1 MEGNVVQ
8 IVRSITPS
16 IGPLNIQQEYFIP
29 ASMPSGKPW
38 PKITV
43 VTPTYKRA
51 RLLEETIRS
60 VVTQRYPNLEYIVMD
75 GGEDDE
81 TERVIKKYEK
91 SIAYWESEADRGQS
105 HALNKGMTRATGDIL
120 TWLNDDDTF
129 EPDALYSIALAFDM
143 HECDIVAGVVRLE
156 RDGELQGHHMASCP
170 SGPLNLQELLDLDGR
185 WNTSRFFYQP
195 EVAFTQEIWQR
206 AGATVQE
213 NLHFSMDYDLWVR
226 FAALGAR
233 VAIIGT
239 PISKFLIHEEQ
250 KTVGNAKSEFKTEL
264 REYVARYKRERNI
277 SVRPARVG
285 HGLAKVC
292 IVSDYGL
299 QYGAGIAQRRI
310 GEALRTAGHE
320 VHSIRLL
327 NNENWIENRINAPSD
342 PASVKRAVDC
352 VRSFAPDVVIL
363 GNLHATNISPNLA
376 AELASIYPTFLLTHD
391 FWWINGH
398 CPYPMVPEEEAHI
411 CQENCPRWYDYPQ
424 TRPARIRQL
433 FHEKMALF
441 ENQTGV
447 AIAAY
452 SKWAAQQFGKKFREI
467 KSNTPIYSMQLGID
481 TNVFYPRNKKALR
494 KKYHVNDNKFQI
506 VISCTDISDPRKGV
520 HFLVE
525 ALQLLQRSDVGLLII
540 GRGRLPESVVSCV
553 SIQYLGA
560 VDNDEILAEYY
571 ACADLH
577 ISASSA
583 ETFGQTIL
591 EASACGVP
599 VIAMAGSGPDDI
611 ITNGYNG
618 FLLADKSPQT
628 LSSLILKVMDHSN
641 LQANLAFWAPI
652 LASNEFS
659 YFRLYHSLFQ
669 VFEVSKLLQSL
680 NSKTAIDFPAYTQK
694 EIRDIC
700 FGSASKVRKK
710 KKNLMHRLLY
720 KMPLYQ
726 RYRENRRVRRMR
738 D

>member
-1 MEGNVVQ
+1 MQ

-16 IGPLNIQQEYFIP
+16 IGPFNIQQECFIP

-51 RLLEETIRS
+51 GLLEETIRS
-60 VVTQRYPNLEYIVMD
+60 VITQRYPNLEYIVMD

-81 TERVIKKYEK
+81 TRKVIKKYEQN
-91 SIAYWESEADRGQS
+91 IAYWELEADRGQS
-105 HALNKGMTRATGDIL
+105 HALNKGMKRATGDIL

-143 HECDIVAGVVRLE
+143 HECDVVAGVVRLE
-156 RDGELQGHHMASCP
+156 RDGEPQGHHMASCP

-185 WNTSRFFYQP
+185 WNAGRFFYQP
-195 EVAFTQEIWQR
+195 EVAFTKEIWQR
-206 AGATVQE
+206 AGGTVQE
-213 NLHFSMDYDLWVR
+213 NLHYSMDYDLWVR

-239 PISKFLIHEEQ
+239 PISKFLVHDEQ
-250 KTVGNAKSEFKTEL
+250 KTVGNAKSGFKTEL
-264 REYVARYKRERNI
+264 QEYVARYKREHNV
-277 SVRPARVG
+277 SVRPVRRG
-285 HGLAKVC
+285 DSLPKVC
-292 IVSDYGL
+292 FVSDNGL
-299 QYGAGIAQRRI
+299 RYGAGIAQRRI

-320 VHSIRLL
+320 VHSIGLL
-327 NNENWIENRINAPSD
+327 NNKNCIDAPSD
-342 PASVKRAVDC
+342 PTSVTRAVDC
-352 VRSFAPDVVIL
+352 VRSLAPDVVIL
-363 GNLHATNISPNLA
+363 GNLHATNISPILA
-376 AELASIYPTFLLTHD
+376 AKLASIYPTFLLTHD

-398 CPYPMVPEEEAHI
+398 CPYPMAPEEEAHI
-411 CQENCPRWYDYPQ
+411 CEENCPRWYEYPK
-424 TRPARIRQL
+424 TRPARIQQL

-452 SKWAAQQFGKKFREI
+452 SKWAAEQYGKKFREI
-467 KSNTPIYSMQLGID
+467 KSNTQIYSMQLGID
-481 TNVFYPRNKKALR
+481 TNLFYPRNKKSLR
-494 KKYHVNDNKFQI
+494 KKYRINDNKFQI
-506 VISCTDISDPRKGV
+506 IVSCTDISESRKGV
-520 HFLVE
+520 HCLLE
-525 ALQLLQRSDVGLLII
+525 ALQLLGRTDVGLLIV
-540 GRGRLPESVVSCV
+540 GRGRLPGSLSCV
-553 SIQYLGA
+553 SVQYLGV
-560 VDNDEILAEYY
+560 VDNDETLAEYY

-583 ETFGQTIL
+583 ETFGQTVL

-618 FLLADKSPQT
+618 FLVSDKSPQT
-628 LSSLILKVMDHSN
+628 LSSLILKVMDDSN
-641 LQANLAFWAPI
+641 LQATLAFWAPI

-669 VFEVSKLLQSL
+669 MFEVSKVLDLLD
-680 NSKTAIDFPAYTQK
+680 SKTTIDFPAYAQK
-694 EIRDIC
+694 EVQDP
-700 FGSASKVRKK
+700 FGSASNASRKK
-710 KKNLMHRLLY
+710 KKNVLHQLLY
-720 KMPLYQ
+720 KVPLYQ
-726 RYRENRRVRRMR
+726 RYRESRRERRMR
-738 D
+738 NRFMRD